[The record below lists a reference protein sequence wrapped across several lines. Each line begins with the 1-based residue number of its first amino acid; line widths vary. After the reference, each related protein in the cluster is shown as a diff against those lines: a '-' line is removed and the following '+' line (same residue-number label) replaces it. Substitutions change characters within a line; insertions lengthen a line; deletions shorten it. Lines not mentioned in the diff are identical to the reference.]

1 MNTVSI
7 PKESRPGE
15 RRVAA
20 IPETVKRLVKEGF
33 SVEVQAGAGKGA
45 QIRDE
50 EYQAAG
56 ASIVSL
62 PQPREIVLRV
72 TAPALSE
79 LAGLAPQSLLIGMLS
94 PHRNLAVIGELAQRG
109 VTSMAMELLPR
120 VTRAQPMDAL
130 SSQASI
136 AGYKAVLMAAD
147 RLGKYFPLLMTAAG
161 TVSPARVIVLGAGVA
176 GLQALATAKRLGA
189 TVEVSDVRSAAK
201 EQVESLGG
209 RFIEP
214 PGTAEG
220 EGGYAREVGA
230 DFLSRQREILD
241 RHIHHANVVIAT
253 AMVPG
258 KPAPRLITEAMVER
272 MRPGGVIVD
281 LAAEAGGNCEL
292 TEPDAE
298 VVRHGITII
307 GHTNL
312 PSMVAEDASAMYSR
326 NVLALL
332 LHVTRKGVIEI
343 DPDDEIV
350 RGSLLTHGGRIVHE
364 ATAEALKG
372 TAEWARS

>member
-1 MNTVSI
+1 VSTISI

-15 RRVAA
+15 LRVAA

-50 EYQAAG
+50 EYRAAG
-56 ASIVSL
+56 ASIVSS
-62 PQPREIVLRV
+62 PQPREVVLRV

-79 LAGLAPQSLLIGMLS
+79 ATGLAPQSLLIGMLS

-136 AGYKAVLMAAD
+136 AGYKAAVMAAD

-189 TVEVSDVRSAAK
+189 TVEVSDVRSVVK

-332 LHVTRKGVIEI
+332 LHVTRKGAIEI
-343 DPDDEIV
+343 DSDDEIV
-350 RGSLLTHGGRIVHE
+350 KGALLTHGGRIVHE